1 MAGINFTKTLQ
12 QEYENLYSGIE
23 IRVDRLSE
31 VEKGVDSLLASKGRY
46 EQVGNPLGVPW
57 YVVGIIHSM
66 ESGRNFNTHLHNG
79 DPLSARTVR
88 VPAGRPVNGNPPFK
102 WEISAIDALT
112 MSKLDLVTE
121 WNLPRILYE
130 FERYNGWGYRLYHP
144 HVLSPYLWCYSNHYV
159 SGKYIADGTWSDTA
173 VSKQI
178 GAAVYLRRLQ
188 ERKEIPP
195 FYQIPVTAG
204 PYFKYS
210 NKVEP
215 GVLELQ
221 RFLNTF
227 DGITL
232 LADGIPGKKTS
243 EAVQKM
249 FGYPL
254 KNTPE

>member
-1 MAGINFTKTLQ
+1 MAGVNFTKTLE
-12 QEYENLYSGIE
+12 QEYENLYSGME
-23 IRVDRLSE
+23 IRVDRLSG
-31 VEKGVDSLLASKGRY
+31 VEKSVDSLLSFKDRY
-46 EQVGNPLGVPW
+46 EKVGKPLGVPW

-66 ESGRNFNTHLHNG
+66 ESSRNFKTHLHNG
-79 DPLSARTVR
+79 DPLSSRTVR
-88 VPAGRPVNGNPPFK
+88 IPEGRPIEGNPPFD
-102 WEISAIDALT
+102 WEESAIDALT

-121 WNLPRILYE
+121 WSLPRILYE

-144 HVLSPYLWCYSNHYV
+144 HVLSPYLWCYSNHYT
-159 SGKYIADGTWSDTA
+159 SGKYIADGTWSDRA
-173 VSKQI
+173 VSLQI
-178 GAAVYLRRLQ
+178 GAAVYLRRLE

-195 FYQIPVTAG
+195 FYQFPIDNG

-243 EAVQKM
+243 EAVKKM